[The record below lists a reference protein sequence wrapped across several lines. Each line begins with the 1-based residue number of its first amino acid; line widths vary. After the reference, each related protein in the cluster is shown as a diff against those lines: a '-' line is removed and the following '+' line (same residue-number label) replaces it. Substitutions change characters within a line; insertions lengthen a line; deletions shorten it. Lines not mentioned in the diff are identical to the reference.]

1 MDFTKNQVLF
11 MEEEEEDDDDDDEN
25 HQVKEVQEDDEVYK
39 DFIQKRA
46 PPKKIAG
53 KTKRQ

>member
-11 MEEEEEDDDDDDEN
+11 LEEEEEDDDDDDEN

-39 DFIQKRA
+39 DFIKKRA
-46 PPKKIAG
+46 PPMKIPG